1 MSGHSKWATTK
12 HKKAAADAKRG
23 NLFTKISKNISV
35 AARAGG
41 DPNFNFSLRLAIDKA
56 KEANMPK
63 DKIELAI
70 QRGAGSADGAAL
82 EEVLYEA
89 FGPTG
94 LALLITGVTD
104 NKNRTTSEVKAILGK
119 NNGTFGAQ
127 NSVKWMFER
136 KGVIHLTD
144 DQVKNKDE
152 FMLELLEM
160 GADDVV
166 EDDGG
171 LTLYCSFANFEKIKK
186 QLEVKG
192 LNLEYAEIEWVAKD
206 KVETND
212 EARAQVE
219 RLIELLEEHDD
230 VNNVYSNIAYAQ

>member
-23 NLFTKISKNISV
+23 NLFTKLSKNISV
-35 AARAGG
+35 AARAGA

-63 DKIELAI
+63 DKIELAV
-70 QRGAGSADGAAL
+70 QRGAGGAEGVVL

-89 FGPTG
+89 FGPSG
-94 LALLITGVTD
+94 SALLISGVTG
-104 NKNRTTSEVKAILGK
+104 NKNRTTSEIKAILGK

-136 KGVIHLTD
+136 KGVIYLTA

-171 LTLYCSFANFEKIKK
+171 LTLFCSFANFEKVKK
-186 QLEVKG
+186 QLEAKG
-192 LNLEYAEIEWVAKD
+192 LKLEYAEMEWVAKD
-206 KVETND
+206 KVPASD
-212 EARAQVE
+212 EGRTQVE

-230 VNNVYSNIAYAQ
+230 VNAVYANVV

>member
-23 NLFTKISKNISV
+23 NLFTKVSKNISV
-35 AARAGG
+35 AARSGA

-70 QRGAGSADGAAL
+70 QRGAGGADGAAL
-82 EEVLYEA
+82 EEVIYEA
-89 FGPTG
+89 FGSG
-94 LALLITGVTD
+94 GAALLITGITD

-119 NNGTFGAQ
+119 NNATFGAQ
-127 NSVKWMFER
+127 NSVKWMFEH
-136 KGVIHLTD
+136 KGVIHLAAV
-144 DQVKNKDE
+144 QIKNKDE
-152 FMLELLEM
+152 FMLELLEI

-171 LTLYCSFANFEKIKK
+171 LTLDCRFADFEKVKK
-186 QLEVKG
+186 RLEEKK
-192 LNLEYAEIEWVAKD
+192 LESEYAEIEWVAKD
-206 KVETND
+206 KVPVGD
-212 EARAQVE
+212 DVRAQIE
-219 RLIELLEEHDD
+219 RLVDLLEAHDD
-230 VNNVYSNIAYAQ
+230 VNAVYSNII